1 MFVFLH
7 LTCFAMHYFISLAK
21 QIKVAGESE
30 LFWQG
35 DMVLAA
41 RVLGYMRG
49 CLVHCV
55 GHRSHQPGMT
65 TN

>member
-1 MFVFLH
+1 MFVFLY
-7 LTCFAMHYFISLAK
+7 LTCFPMHYFIFLAK

-35 DMVLAA
+35 GMVLAA
-41 RVLGYMRG
+41 RVLGYMHG
-49 CLVHCV
+49 CLEKCV